1 MLDLEFLKQAMIAE
15 DINIDDERFVRAF
28 RHATN
33 PGGCKYC
40 GARTL
45 VGVPATIKV
54 KGKNTEV
61 LQSACCKKEIM

>member
-1 MLDLEFLKQAMIAE
+1 MIDLDNLKKAMIAE
-15 DINIDDERFVRAF
+15 DIDIDDERFVRAF

-45 VGVPATIKV
+45 VGVPTVTKV
-54 KGKNTEV
+54 KGKATES
-61 LQSACCKKEIM
+61 LRSACCNKEIM